1 MFYQWGKCVEPAA
14 ASEMSLGYRVDKQP
28 TLHPIWRALPG
39 GSGLLS
45 GGSGPMVGQRTGNKA
60 NEVNT
65 AAPRVFMKW
74 VVCGRRP
81 IRAELSAS
89 ASATLGKGDL
99 V

>member
-1 MFYQWGKCVEPAA
+1 
-14 ASEMSLGYRVDKQP
+14 
-28 TLHPIWRALPG
+28 
-39 GSGLLS
+39 
-45 GGSGPMVGQRTGNKA
+45 MVGQRTGNKA

-74 VVCGRRP
+74 VVYGWRP

-99 V
+99 I